1 MFAANIGAIVGIQ
14 VLNKT
19 SEEYWFLVKFNLSL
33 LNGNMDLGNIKKEK
47 AFFLIR
53 LQIDLRLVI
62 RYIEYRTLFLL
73 TKRYWRQDQSK
84 CSRSMNNTVGLLSNR
99 RLKSNKRPSYDV
111 MFVLNAPCRTESLDL
126 AIDEWTRQLQ
136 FINSLDIFAKQVIYF
151 GWVLQSSE
159 HKCLS
164 VPAYTPLLY

>member
-33 LNGNMDLGNIKKEK
+33 LNGNMDLRNIKKEK

-53 LQIDLRLVI
+53 LQIDLRLVT
-62 RYIEYRTLFLL
+62 RYLEYRTLFLL
-73 TKRYWRQDQSK
+73 TKRYRRQDQSK

-111 MFVLNAPCRTESLDL
+111 MFELNAPCRTEAPPPGDNYPTIL
-126 AIDEWTRQLQ
+126 AWDIAKGQKSFNLFSFL
-136 FINSLDIFAKQVIYF
+136 FILFCSISTSK
-151 GWVLQSSE
+151 
-159 HKCLS
+159 
-164 VPAYTPLLY
+164 